1 MCLPTTIC
9 TGCGLSTINK
19 HDDDDDDQDSDQGQE
34 DTVCHMRSNAVNR
47 HTQYDTASCL

>member
-19 HDDDDDDQDSDQGQE
+19 HDDDGDDNDDDDQGSGQG
-34 DTVCHMRSNAVNR
+34 
-47 HTQYDTASCL
+47 